1 MAVPAL
7 RCSGT
12 CPNDLVPPFGPDHGI
27 LRCLSP
33 AGPIGLHLNYDLRL
47 PASWTRDAVIAIL
60 ADLHAFA
67 QTLPLASWTPLL
79 IDHGGPLDS
88 DTRLEALRGWA
99 SIIAVPFGDDDPPLV
114 GDPHS
119 AQGFNVQPGRG
130 CETAT
135 FGFMRRH
142 DAAGAPV
149 DWYWQ
154 CSCKTQYAST
164 VSDAHLIACH
174 TALVQLLD
182 HAITLG
188 IEVDVY
194 DETHYWE
201 SRDSRRLIA
210 EVHAMNRLVARVAG
224 QLSDAMGEA
233 QQVRA
238 PIFEHPRFERLE
250 MGEDDAGA
258 P

>member
-1 MAVPAL
+1 
-7 RCSGT
+7 
-12 CPNDLVPPFGPDHGI
+12 
-27 LRCLSP
+27 
-33 AGPIGLHLNYDLRL
+33 
-47 PASWTRDAVIAIL
+47 
-60 ADLHAFA
+60 
-67 QTLPLASWTPLL
+67 
-79 IDHGGPLDS
+79 
-88 DTRLEALRGWA
+88 
-99 SIIAVPFGDDDPPLV
+99 
-114 GDPHS
+114 
-119 AQGFNVQPGRG
+119 
-130 CETAT
+130 
-135 FGFMRRH
+135 
-142 DAAGAPV
+142 
-149 DWYWQ
+149 
-154 CSCKTQYAST
+154 
-164 VSDAHLIACH
+164 
-174 TALVQLLD
+174 LVQLLD